1 MKAHDLKSIRVA
13 AVSSGQEPPGVLLYV
28 ELSDGFA
35 EGELSPQ
42 DARALAEQI
51 LAAADSADQS

>member
-1 MKAHDLKSIRVA
+1 MKPHDLKSIRVA
-13 AVSSGQEPPGVLLYV
+13 AVGGGQEPPGVLLYI

-51 LAAADSADQS
+51 IAAAASADPL